1 MESLQSVRYL
11 LRGPDLD
18 NTVSGVRG
26 PTGRYT
32 AVQLQLSDHQPG
44 PSLQPARWNE
54 PFRYEVTRKSSC
66 WLSNMNDY
74 FIALFSFDSQAASY
88 PILETPAE
96 IL

>member
-44 PSLQPARWNE
+44 PSLQPAR
-54 PFRYEVTRKSSC
+54 
-66 WLSNMNDY
+66 
-74 FIALFSFDSQAASY
+74 
-88 PILETPAE
+88 
-96 IL
+96 